1 MTQSNSR
8 TPIAIDAYVK
18 IGHQSNTTLSN
29 NKIYSVL
36 NAATASLDVLIGRPY
51 VTYNNVGAITIQVAY
66 YCRSD
71 HNTLTSLRIMQ
82 IHEALTAVIDGAP
95 ITLNFT
101 YVSMPYMD
109 ATILAR
115 YVSDELMG
123 HTFNQIARKLL
134 SISAPLDNAITKHVN
149 LPAHLLGLSISLNGR
164 LSMEPTRPRM
174 TKQFISIGSLA
185 PSPNA
190 AIQIGSYTAVNAKGS
205 YTVSICLST
214 KLSLDPFS
222 NLFCLNILIK
232 V

>member
-1 MTQSNSR
+1 MTLSNSR

-18 IGHQSNTTLSN
+18 KGHQSNVTLSN
-29 NKIYSVL
+29 HKIYSIL
-36 NAATASLDVLIGRPY
+36 TAATASLDVLTGRPY

-66 YCRSD
+66 YSRSD
-71 HNTLTSLRIMQ
+71 HNSLTSQRLTQM
-82 IHEALTAVIDGAP
+82 HEALTAVINGAP
-95 ITLNFT
+95 ITLTFT

-134 SISAPLDNAITKHVN
+134 SVSAPLDNAMTKHVN

-174 TKQFISIGSLA
+174 TKQYISIGSLA
-185 PSPNA
+185 PSPNST
-190 AIQIGSYTAVNAKGS
+190 IQMGSYTAVNAKGS
-205 YTVSICLST
+205 YTVSICLSI
-214 KLSLDPFS
+214 KL
-222 NLFCLNILIK
+222 
-232 V
+232 